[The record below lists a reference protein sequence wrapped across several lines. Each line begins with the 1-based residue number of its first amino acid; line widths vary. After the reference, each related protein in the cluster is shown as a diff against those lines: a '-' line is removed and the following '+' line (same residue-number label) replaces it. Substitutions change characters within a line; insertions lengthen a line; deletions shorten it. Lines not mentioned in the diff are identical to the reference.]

1 MKRFGKII
9 SAILTAAMLLALL
22 PAGMIV
28 RAESGTCGDNLTWT
42 LENGVLTISGTG
54 QMRSDKPWGYDA
66 DIRSIVLEEGVEN
79 TAMSVFSY
87 YTALTSVTIP
97 SSLTHIGDGTFS
109 DCTALESIVIPEGV
123 TNIGEYA
130 FHGCTSLKS
139 VTLPRSLTRIGYRAF
154 TYSTNNIIYNN
165 LPGVQL
171 YVYENSY
178 AYSYA
183 KSNNLNYV
191 LMFSPMSGTCGDN
204 LSFVLDD
211 EAVLTISGSGDM
223 YDYRDSIQSVKKGP
237 WGNWPK
243 SVTIGEG
250 VTSIGSNAFYRCE
263 NMTSVMIPDSVTR
276 IGSGAFC
283 NCTGLTNVAIPNGVT
298 SIGDNAFE
306 GCTGLTSVAIPNSV
320 TSIGDNAFNGC
331 TGLTSVT
338 IPNSVTSIGYLAF
351 ASCSGLKSVTIPLSV
366 TRIGVLVFEG
376 CPDVT
381 LKVYENSVA
390 HQYAIE
396 NNIPFELITLE
407 KGDPDGDGEITVSDA
422 LAALRVAAKLAEP
435 TPVLLACCDIDG
447 DGEISVSDALSI
459 LRVAAKLADT
469 L

>member
-9 SAILTAAMLLALL
+9 SVILTAAMLLALL

-54 QMRSDKPWGYDA
+54 QMRADKPWGVNA

-109 DCTALESIVIPEGV
+109 GCTALESIVIPEGV
-123 TNIGEYA
+123 THIGKQA
-130 FHGCTSLKS
+130 FCNCTGLRT
-139 VTLPRSLTRIGYRAF
+139 VRLPRSLTRIGDEAFYYTVSLTNGVDFYRL
-154 TYSTNNIIYNN
+154 TN
-165 LPGVQL
+165 VRL
-171 YVYENSY
+171 YVYDNSY
-178 AYSYA
+178 AHKSA
-183 KSNNLNYV
+183 KENHYKYILLN
-191 LMFSPMSGTCGDN
+191 GKCGDN
-204 LSFVLDD
+204 LSFELDAD
-211 EAVLTISGSGDM
+211 NVLTISGTGDM
-223 YDYRDSIQSVKKGP
+223 RDNNKDLQPGSKAP
-237 WGNWPK
+237 WGVVPK

-250 VTSIGSNAFYRCE
+250 VTSIGSNAFYRCA
-263 NMTSVMIPDSVTR
+263 NMTSVTIPDSVTR

-283 NCTGLTNVAIPNGVT
+283 NCTGLTSVAIPNGVT

-306 GCTGLTSVAIPNSV
+306 GCTGLTSM
-320 TSIGDNAFNGC
+320 
-331 TGLTSVT
+331 T
-338 IPNSVTSIGYLAF
+338 IPNSVTGIGHSAF
-351 ASCSGLKSVTIPLSV
+351 SYCSGLKSVTIPLSV
-366 TRIGVLVFEG
+366 TRIGVMVFEG
-376 CPDVT
+376 CPDLT

-396 NNIPFELITLE
+396 NNIPFELIKLA

-447 DGEISVSDALSI
+447 DGVITVSDALAI
-459 LRVAAKLADT
+459 LRVAAKLVDS